1 MKKLLKRI
9 LILILIISLVIIGFF
24 TYKGYIRYRNA
35 VVKTSISVKVK
46 EYTDKEDYAEYDEID
61 KDFINAVVAIEDKRF
76 FSRKGLDFIAFTRA
90 LLTNIISGKLVE
102 GGSTISQQIAKNIYF
117 QDINRSITG
126 KIAEVFVMIDLE
138 NAYSKEEIFALYVN
152 MNYYGDGYWG
162 ITQAAKGYYQTSPND
177 LTVAQAAMLAG
188 IPNAPAVYQLSTG
201 HDLAYQRALK
211 VLKKML
217 ENYYITQAEYE
228 AALKEDI

>member
-1 MKKLLKRI
+1 MKKILKRV
-9 LILILIISLVIIGFF
+9 LILVLIGSIAIIGFF

-35 VVKTSISVKVK
+35 ISKVPIALK
-46 EYTDKEDYAEYDEID
+46 VSEYTTKEDYAQYDQID
-61 KDFINAVVAIEDKRF
+61 KDFVNAVVAIEDKRF
-76 FSRKGLDFIAFTRA
+76 FTRKGLDFIAFTRA

-102 GGSTISQQIAKNIYF
+102 GGSTISQQIAKNFYF

-138 NAYSKEEIFALYVN
+138 NVYSKEEIFALYVN

-162 ITQAAKGYYQTSPND
+162 ITQAAKGYYHTSQND
-177 LTVAQAAMLAG
+177 LTVGQAAILAG

-201 HDLAYQRALK
+201 HDLAYQRATK

-217 ENYYITQAEYE
+217 ENYYITEAEYE
-228 AALKEDI
+228 AALKEDL

>member
-1 MKKLLKRI
+1 MKKILKRI
-9 LILILIISLVIIGFF
+9 LILILVGSLAVVGFF
-24 TYKGYIRYRNA
+24 AYKGYIRYRNA
-35 VVKTSISVKVK
+35 VTKTPISVKVE
-46 EYTDKEDYAEYDEID
+46 EYTDNQDYAEYDEID
-61 KDFINAVVAIEDKRF
+61 KDFVNAVVAIEDKRF
-76 FSRKGLDFIAFTRA
+76 FTRKGIDFIAFTRA
-90 LLTNIISGKLVE
+90 LLTNIVYGKLME
-102 GGSTISQQIAKNIYF
+102 GGSTISQQIAKNFYF

-138 NAYSKEEIFALYVN
+138 NEYSKEEIFALYVN

-162 ITQAAKGYYQTSPND
+162 ITQAAEGYYHTSPND
-177 LTVAQAAMLAG
+177 LTIAQAAMLAG

-201 HDLAYQRALK
+201 HDLAYERALK

-217 ENYYITQAEYE
+217 ENNYITEDEYE

>member
-1 MKKLLKRI
+1 MKKILKRV
-9 LILILIISLVIIGFF
+9 LILVLISSIAIIGFF

-35 VVKTSISVKVK
+35 IIKAPIALKVS
-46 EYTDKEDYAEYDEID
+46 EYTDKEDYAQYNQID
-61 KDFINAVVAIEDKRF
+61 KDFVNAVVAIEDKRF
-76 FSRKGLDFIAFTRA
+76 FTRKGLDFIAFTRA
-90 LLTNIISGKLVE
+90 LLTNILSGKLVE
-102 GGSTISQQIAKNIYF
+102 GGSTISQQIAKNFYF

-162 ITQAAKGYYQTSPND
+162 ITQAAEGYYQTSQND
-177 LTVAQAAMLAG
+177 LTVGQAAMLAG

-201 HDLAYQRALK
+201 HDLAYQRATK

-217 ENYYITQAEYE
+217 DNYYITEAEYE
-228 AALKEDI
+228 AALKEDL